1 MSPPTRSEHKTK
13 PEGVESASPG
23 PSWDALHAIA
33 EGQQGVFSAE
43 QAAEAGFSS
52 QLLNKHL
59 HSGNVERVR
68 RGIYRL
74 ARFPAAQRT
83 QEDLVVAWLW
93 SGQAGVLSHETALQL
108 HELSD
113 ALPAHIHLTV
123 PTSWA
128 ARRVTPP
135 ELVQLAY
142 ADLEPSE
149 RTWVGS
155 VPVTT
160 PGRSIVD
167 VAAAHGD
174 ASVIDA
180 AIRQSLRRNLASLP
194 ELAPAVAYLARG
206 AGPPGPGRVR
216 PEAVADLGGSWL
228 TDAVSG
234 TCKAPPP
241 SDWRVAVDQLARR
254 HGARLRAA
262 EYYPESRTLFLEL
275 AWPVSARGTK
285 PDWSEIRADAARA
298 FQWE

>member
-1 MSPPTRSEHKTK
+1 MTQLTQSGHKTK
-13 PEGVESASPG
+13 PEGVESESPG
-23 PSWDALHAIA
+23 PSWDALHATA
-33 EGQQGVFSAE
+33 EAQQGVFTSE

-59 HSGNVERVR
+59 HSGNLERVR

-149 RTWVGS
+149 RTWVGW

-180 AIRQSLRRNLASLP
+180 AIRQALRRNLASLP

-206 AGPPGPGRVR
+206 TGRVR
-216 PEAVADLGGSWL
+216 PEAVVDLGCTWL
-228 TDAVSG
+228 MDAVSG

-241 SDWRVAVDQLARR
+241 SDWRVAAAELARR

-275 AWPVSARGTK
+275 AWPASARSTK
-285 PDWSEIRADAARA
+285 PDWSEIRADAARV
-298 FQWE
+298 FRWD